1 MYYYISGELIMLEPS
16 FAVID
21 AGGVGYGLSIS
32 GTTCGAI
39 AGMIGKNVLL
49 YTHMSVREDAVELFG
64 FYTKEELSAFR
75 LLIGVSGV
83 GAKSAISVLTQLTPE
98 GLASAVATGQNK
110 RISAAQGIG
119 GKTAER
125 IVLELKDKLPR
136 IIPTAGGT
144 DEPARETPSAGGD
157 AYDAAV
163 AALMMLGSSRQE
175 AQSALRGAPAAADT
189 EELIRYA
196 LKRM

>member
-1 MYYYISGELIMLEPS
+1 MFYYISGELVMLEPS
-16 FAVID
+16 CAVVD
-21 AGGVGYGLSIS
+21 AGGVGYGLTIS

-39 AGMIGKNVLL
+39 AGMVGKKVLL

-64 FYTKEELSAFR
+64 FSTREELAVFR

-83 GAKSAISVLTQLTPE
+83 GAKSAVSVLTQLTPE
-98 GLASAVATGQNK
+98 GLSSAVSSGQGK

-119 GKTAER
+119 AKTAER

-136 IIPTAGGT
+136 IVPT
-144 DEPARETPSAGGD
+144 SAGVPIADERPAVTGD

-163 AALMMLGSSRQE
+163 SALVMLGSSRQE
-175 AQSALRGAPAAADT
+175 AQSALRGAPAGADT